1 MPLWLIS
8 SPKRYS
14 MYELS
19 PMHVF
24 HRKLLPTITLS
35 GVSNR
40 CSNDIPLIVFAA
52 DLNIYMFWLCV
63 VCIVSFVLRT
73 ALHKFFA
80 DATTASSTPIGSLSI
95 GRDRREIRSYTIV
108 GSLCHFGRSMPSKL
122 EMKMMGNLINVP
134 YPSTSL
140 ASDLT

>member
-8 SPKRYS
+8 SPNRCC
-14 MYELS
+14 MYGLS

-40 CSNDIPLIVFAA
+40 CSNDISLIVFAA
-52 DLNIYMFWLCV
+52 ELKIYMFWLCA
-63 VCIVSFVLRT
+63 VCIVFFALCT

-80 DATTASSTPIGSLSI
+80 DATTASSTPTGSLSI
-95 GRDRREIRSYTIV
+95 GRDRHETRSYTIV

-122 EMKMMGNLINVP
+122 EMKMVGNLINVP
-134 YPSTSL
+134 YPSISL
-140 ASDLT
+140 ASNLT